1 MSVITM
7 ASRFVM
13 KLFCCNDC
21 NESRYFE
28 KKLKPNFS
36 SGQGK
41 EISADEIK
49 DVDYSGRY

>member
-1 MSVITM
+1 MSVITVV
-7 ASRFVM
+7 SRLIM
-13 KLFCCNDC
+13 ELFYCSDC
-21 NESRYFE
+21 NEGWYFE

-41 EISADEIK
+41 EIGADEIK